1 MTAAKQEISKSNGKP
16 QGEIVKAK
24 TEIIESTER
33 RITELVD
40 GGMLHLPPNYSAP
53 NALRAAWLILQETV
67 DRNKKPVLSTCT
79 RASIAN
85 SLLSMVVQGLD
96 PNRNQAYFIAH
107 GTQLT
112 LRRSYFGTLALAKRL
127 GGVKDAYAEVIY
139 DGDEFEFETER
150 GKKKILRHKQT
161 LDGIAKGTIVGAYCV
176 VEFVDGR
183 EDAEV
188 MPMAEIQKAWSKGG
202 DNNPARRDF
211 PGEMAKRTVLN
222 RALKRHINSSDDE
235 HLGLVL
241 AHVNRNDVQ
250 AAHDE
255 VDEEA
260 AEHGNQQYIDVDV
273 EEPDEQLALE
283 DDQAEADTEPEE
295 ATEAA
300 EPDGDGRLFEKPAPR
315 SAVQPPF

>member
-1 MTAAKQEISKSNGKP
+1 MSKPEI
-16 QGEIVKAK
+16 ATRK
-24 TEIIESTER
+24 TDIIESTEA

-40 GGMLHLPPNYSAP
+40 GGMLNLPPNYSAP
-53 NALRAAWLILQETV
+53 NALRAAWLLLQETE
-67 DRNKKPVLSTCT
+67 DRNKKPVLEVCT

-139 DGDEFEFETER
+139 EGDEFEFVVER
-150 GKKKILRHKQT
+150 GRKQIVRHKQT
-161 LDGIAKGTIVGAYCV
+161 LESIGTGKITGAYCV
-176 VEFVDGR
+176 VEMLDGR
-183 EDAEV
+183 EEAEV
-188 MPMAEIQKAWSKGG
+188 MPMAEIEKAWSKGSG
-202 DNNPARRDF
+202 NNPARRDF

-241 AHVNRNDVQ
+241 HHVNRDVVGQ
-250 AAHDE
+250 AHDE
-255 VDEEA
+255 ID
-260 AEHGNQQYIDVDV
+260 AEVAEYGNQDVIDIDV
-273 EEPDEQLALE
+273 
-283 DDQAEADTEPEE
+283 T
-295 ATEAA
+295 
-300 EPDGDGRLFEKPAPR
+300 PAP
-315 SAVQPPF
+315 AEVLDEDVAFDEDGVAAPF

>member
-1 MTAAKQEISKSNGKP
+1 MSKQEIATRNKA
-16 QGEIVKAK
+16 EIV
-24 TEIIESTER
+24 ESTER
-33 RITELVD
+33 RVAQLVD
-40 GGMLHLPPNYSAP
+40 EGMLHLPPNYSAP
-53 NALRAAWLILQETV
+53 NALRAAYLILQETV
-67 DRNKKPVLSTCT
+67 DRNKKPVLESCT

-139 DGDEFEFETER
+139 EGDEFEFETER
-150 GKKKILRHKQT
+150 GRKKILKHKQT
-161 LDGIAKGTIVGAYCV
+161 LESISKGKLIGAYVV

-188 MPMAEIQKAWSKGG
+188 MPMSEIQKAWAKGG
-202 DNNPARRDF
+202 DNNPARREF

-222 RALKRHINSSDDE
+222 RALKRHINSSDDS

-241 AHVNRNDVQ
+241 HYANRNETE

-255 VDEEA
+255 IEVEAREVANREVLVIEDERT
-260 AEHGNQQYIDVDV
+260 IDVETGEVMDDAAG
-273 EEPDEQLALE
+273 DEQGE
-283 DDQAEADTEPEE
+283 MFT
-295 ATEAA
+295 AA
-300 EPDGDGRLFEKPAPR
+300 PGF
-315 SAVQPPF
+315 

>member
-1 MTAAKQEISKSNGKP
+1 VSKQEIATRNKA
-16 QGEIVKAK
+16 EIV
-24 TEIIESTER
+24 ESTER
-33 RITELVD
+33 RVAQLVD
-40 GGMLHLPPNYSAP
+40 EGMLHLPPNYSAP
-53 NALRAAWLILQETV
+53 NALRAAYLILQETV
-67 DRNKKPVLSTCT
+67 DRNKKPVLESCT

-139 DGDEFEFETER
+139 EGDEFEFETER
-150 GKKKILRHKQT
+150 GRKKILKHKQT
-161 LDGIAKGTIVGAYCV
+161 LESISKGKLIGAYVV

-188 MPMAEIQKAWSKGG
+188 MPMSEIQKAWAKGG
-202 DNNPARRDF
+202 ENNPARREF

-222 RALKRHINSSDDE
+222 RALKRHINSSDDS

-241 AHVNRNDVQ
+241 HYANRNETE

-255 VDEEA
+255 IEVEAREVANREVLVIEDERT
-260 AEHGNQQYIDVDV
+260 IDVETGEV
-273 EEPDEQLALE
+273 MEDESV
-283 DDQAEADTEPEE
+283 ADAQGEMFT
-295 ATEAA
+295 AA
-300 EPDGDGRLFEKPAPR
+300 PGF
-315 SAVQPPF
+315 

>member
-1 MTAAKQEISKSNGKP
+1 MTATATASKAPAKTSNGASLAKP
-16 QGEIVKAK
+16 K
-24 TEIIESTER
+24 TDIIESTER
-33 RITELVD
+33 RIGELVD
-40 GGMLHLPPNYSAP
+40 EGMLHLPPNYSAP

-67 DRNKKPVLSTCT
+67 DKNKKPVLESCT

-96 PNRNQAYFIAH
+96 PNRAQCYFIAH
-107 GTQLT
+107 GQALT

-127 GGVKDAYAEVIY
+127 GGVKDAYSEVIY

-150 GKKKILRHKQT
+150 GRKKVLRHKQT
-161 LDGIAKGTIVGAYCV
+161 LEGISTGKIVGAYCV
-176 VEFVDGR
+176 VEMADGR

-222 RALKRHINSSDDE
+222 RALKRHINSSDDS

-241 AHVNRNDVQ
+241 HYANRTDLE
-250 AAHDE
+250 AAHEDVE
-255 VDEEA
+255 AEA
-260 AEHGNQQYIDVDV
+260 AEHANSEYIDI
-273 EEPDEQLALE
+273 EMAEAEPEALE
-283 DDQAEADTEPEE
+283 AGVDEPEDTEAEAEP
-295 ATEAA
+295 
-300 EPDGDGRLFEKPAPR
+300 PQEKQ
-315 SAVQPPF
+315 AVQAPVPF